1 MLYSSFSVFRISRL
15 VPKTIISFHVLQAA
29 KGEKYFERSHQTY
42 RLLRRKNLIV
52 EAVRNSKVIEGL
64 FQSVANVTHK
74 HVIGLSRGDTA
85 ASMVSSVCRLQKMIN
100 DEEKQGGFS
109 SKCCKKTIIRLIYSL
124 SREGLLKFYRTTVIQ
139 DGISKKVAQKARK
152 SWNVTHAGRWK

>member
-1 MLYSSFSVFRISRL
+1 MFRMSKL
-15 VPKTIISFHVLQAA
+15 AAKTSISFHLLQAT

-52 EAVRNSKVIEGL
+52 EAVRNFKVIEGL
-64 FQSVANVTHK
+64 FQSVDMMSPTN
-74 HVIGLSRGDTA
+74 ILSPFLMSRQSWQQDF
-85 ASMVSSVCRLQKMIN
+85 SFCRLQKMIN

-139 DGISKKVAQKARK
+139 DGISKKVAKQSLEKL
-152 SWNVTHAGRWK
+152 